1 MAQQP
6 PQQPMPRD
14 YEDMEFTIE
23 GEDWNRYELKDGT
36 TIRGR
41 VILQK
46 VIRDPYK
53 PNNFSFKISPPMWS
67 VYAPITSRSEP
78 NIKAGERIVGAK
90 YEAQINVNHE
100 PWNVY
105 RLVKTGQK
113 LKIKLSVTEISRFV
127 DKFDADGMPVYDV
140 PSGVSIAVSPADTT
154 KGQ

>member
-1 MAQQP
+1 
-6 PQQPMPRD
+6 
-14 YEDMEFTIE
+14 
-23 GEDWNRYELKDGT
+23 
-36 TIRGR
+36 
-41 VILQK
+41 
-46 VIRDPYK
+46 
-53 PNNFSFKISPPMWS
+53 MWS

-127 DKFDADGMPVYDV
+127 DKFDAGEILKLKLF
-140 PSGVSIAVSPADTT
+140 GL
-154 KGQ
+154 